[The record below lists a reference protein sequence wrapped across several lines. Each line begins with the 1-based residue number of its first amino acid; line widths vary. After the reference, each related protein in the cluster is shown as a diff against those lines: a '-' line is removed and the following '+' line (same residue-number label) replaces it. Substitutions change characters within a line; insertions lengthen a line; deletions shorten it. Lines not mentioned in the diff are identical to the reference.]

1 MADKE
6 SKKWLDVFSAFIKLL
21 RIDSKELAAA
31 DERGSPLNLW
41 KSQEI
46 FLKELCKGLDD
57 GVRTFYVLKARQL
70 GVTTI
75 SLAID
80 IFWVAM
86 HPGTIG
92 ALVTDTEANREANRS
107 LIKRYIDSFP
117 KGFFGKSFTIEKDN
131 RNFMMFSNGSRLD
144 FLVAGTRTKKTW
156 GEGRGYAVCHAT
168 EIANYGSKEGLDSFM
183 ESLAEKHPNRLF
195 IFESTAK
202 GFNHWREMYLDAG
215 RDNLSKRRIF
225 IGWYTKDI
233 NKIDKKDRRF
243 ALYGT
248 LDPDPEERELIDAV
262 KEQYNFNITMEQ
274 LAWYRWRVADESKD
288 MQTNLQNIPWT
299 EGQAFVMSGFS
310 FFAVRSLQ
318 KDFARIKDPEN
329 PVTYHGYKYIL
340 GNDFHSGVMEP
351 ITSQDHVDEVEL
363 RVWEDP
369 VSTARYVIGVDPAWG
384 RNEWKDRHCLSVWR
398 CFADHLVQVAEYAD
412 NNTENRQCAWVLAH
426 LAGSYRNSMV
436 NIELTGGPG
445 RAIMTEL
452 DHLRERMQSEL
463 YRGQAR
469 ENYDWDDFLRNAR
482 WYLYHKCDS
491 AGGGYPKGW
500 EMHSGNKWEI
510 MLQLKDAHNTGQLI
524 IRSAPLIEE
533 MLTVVQ
539 DGAEI
544 GAPGKAKDDRVL
556 GAALANRAWID
567 WVRSGMIAQGDTF
580 QVVMEREA
588 RGEEEKGSPF
598 VDQIVQSFLKRQE
611 DFEPEPSARQKWL
624 EDRGFI

>member
-1 MADKE
+1 MVKASE
-6 SKKWLDVFSAFIKLL
+6 NWLQVFTNFIKLL
-21 RIDSKELAAA
+21 RIDSKEVAAT

-46 FLKELCKGLDD
+46 FLKELCKGLDK
-57 GVRTFYVLKARQL
+57 GIRTFYCLKARQL
-70 GVTTI
+70 GVTTV

-80 IFWVAM
+80 LFWMAM

-92 ALVTDTEANREANRS
+92 ALVTDTEANREANRA

-156 GEGRGYAVCHAT
+156 GEGRGYAFAHLT
-168 EIANYGSKEGLDSFM
+168 EVANYGSKEGLDSFI
-183 ESLAEKHPNRLF
+183 EALAETHPNRLF

-202 GFNHWREMYLDAG
+202 GFNFWREMYIDAG
-215 RDNLSKRRIF
+215 RDTLSKKRIF
-225 IGWYTKDI
+225 IGWWSKDL
-233 NKIDKKDRRF
+233 NRIDKKDKRY

-248 LDPDPEERELIDAV
+248 HEPDAEERELIDAV
-262 KEQYNFNITMEQ
+262 QEQYNFNVTREQ
-274 LAWYRWRVADESKD
+274 LAWYRWRCSDESKD
-288 MQTNLQNIPWT
+288 MQTNFQNLPWT

-310 FFAVRSLQ
+310 FFSVRTLQ
-318 KDFARIKDPEN
+318 KEFGVIKDPEN
-329 PVTYHGYKYIL
+329 PITFRGYKYIL
-340 GNDFHSGVMEP
+340 GNDFHAGVMEP
-351 ITSQDHVDEVEL
+351 INSQDRIGEVEL

-369 VSTARYVIGVDPAWG
+369 IETAQYVIGVDPAWG
-384 RNEWKDRHCLSVWR
+384 RNDWKDRHCISVFR

-412 NNTENRQCAWVLAH
+412 SNTENRQAAWVLAH

-452 DHLRERMQSEL
+452 DHLRQRMQSDM
-463 YRGQAR
+463 YRDRASDS
-469 ENYDWDDFLRNAR
+469 YDWDDFLRNAR

-500 EMHSGNKWEI
+500 ETHGGNKWEI

-539 DGAEI
+539 DGSEI
-544 GAPGKAKDDRVL
+544 GAPGKGKDDRVL
-556 GAALANRAWID
+556 GAALATRAWID
-567 WVRSGMIAQGDTF
+567 WVRGAMIQNGET
-580 QVVMEREA
+580 MEAVLRAESEGEQE
-588 RGEEEKGSPF
+588 RGGAF
-598 VDQIVQSFLKRQE
+598 VDQIVRNFMRRQE
-611 DFEPEPSARQKWL
+611 ETEPEPTARERWL
-624 EDRGFI
+624 TDRGFI